1 LAAVSSVL
9 GPVVANSLGLI
20 LWRPRPGRF
29 SSEVRCGW
37 TIRTLVEIS
46 EESRQ
51 KPPDYLH
58 LTAKGYR
65 LWADAMEP
73 TLWRLLDEPRRKD

>member
-1 LAAVSSVL
+1 MRGHLA
-9 GPVVANSLGLI
+9 
-20 LWRPRPGRF
+20 RPGNP
-29 SSEVRCGW
+29 S
-37 TIRTLVEIS
+37 
-46 EESRQ
+46 Q

-73 TLWRLLDEPRRKD
+73 TLWRLLDEPKKKG